1 MMVCAYPDR
10 FTEPVATGVLRKTE
24 SALIDLPA
32 NPENITG
39 IWLFFRAYK
48 KDGYSWDQY
57 FALA

>member
-10 FTEPVATGVLRKTE
+10 FTDPAATGILRKTG

-39 IWLFFRAYK
+39 IWLFFRSYK
-48 KDGYSWDQY
+48 KDGYSGDQY
-57 FALA
+57 FGI